1 MYIRNTSKNAS
12 EIFLETEAERQHFE
26 NIRKQ
31 IRSLEAEAGRV
42 VCAQAAIE
50 LESYARQLADS
61 NKKIAEY
68 QKEYDRLSWLGKF
81 LTIAPDPEAQQ
92 TNSRVYVWWS
102 WIPAI
107 RPAAPNFDLSP
118 GSLGQALLPAVLPF
132 WEYRLLE
139 QYTKNSD
146 LTPFIELNHTP
157 HQENL
162 HFFGCPSSTEVKCPE
177 LPKELEMDTLYC
189 VTVKPLA

>member
-68 QKEYDRLSWLGKF
+68 QKEYDRLSWLRKF
-81 LTIAPDPEAQQ
+81 LTSAPPLRTSKQIHRSMFGGPGFQ
-92 TNSRVYVWWS
+92 
-102 WIPAI
+102 
-107 RPAAPNFDLSP
+107 LS
-118 GSLGQALLPAVLPF
+118 GLPHLI
-132 WEYRLLE
+132 L
-139 QYTKNSD
+139 
-146 LTPFIELNHTP
+146 I
-157 HQENL
+157 
-162 HFFGCPSSTEVKCPE
+162 
-177 LPKELEMDTLYC
+177 
-189 VTVKPLA
+189 

>member
-68 QKEYDRLSWLGKF
+68 QKEYDRLSWLRKF
-81 LTIAPDPEAQQ
+81 LTSAPLPEAQQ
-92 TNSRVYVWWS
+92 TNSQVYVWWS
-102 WIPAI
+102 
-107 RPAAPNFDLSP
+107 
-118 GSLGQALLPAVLPF
+118 
-132 WEYRLLE
+132 
-139 QYTKNSD
+139 
-146 LTPFIELNHTP
+146 
-157 HQENL
+157 
-162 HFFGCPSSTEVKCPE
+162 
-177 LPKELEMDTLYC
+177 
-189 VTVKPLA
+189 